1 MLGVFCARSSN
12 FNVANKHCIHSNS
25 LPDAS
30 VQNKLFGYLSIKCY
44 SVHTAIS
51 LRVYEQKCYINVVRF
66 LTCSNLCTKKKCYTY
81 FVQCHI
87 NVVLLTVRRVII
99 RIKLDNNLSIVC

>member
-12 FNVANKHCIHSNS
+12 FNVANKRCIHSNS

-44 SVHTAIS
+44 SVRTAIS

-66 LTCSNLCTKKKCYTY
+66 LTCSNLCTKKKMLHVFRTMSHKCCVTNCTSCNYSY
-81 FVQCHI
+81 K
-87 NVVLLTVRRVII
+87 VR
-99 RIKLDNNLSIVC
+99 